1 MKTNLNLVT
10 FNIGTSIQL
19 NIYCTS
25 FNTIQFGKYSRNMT
39 HIEENKFLE

>member
-1 MKTNLNLVT
+1 MKTNFNLVT

-25 FNTIQFGKYSRNMT
+25 FNTAQSSKYSTNMT